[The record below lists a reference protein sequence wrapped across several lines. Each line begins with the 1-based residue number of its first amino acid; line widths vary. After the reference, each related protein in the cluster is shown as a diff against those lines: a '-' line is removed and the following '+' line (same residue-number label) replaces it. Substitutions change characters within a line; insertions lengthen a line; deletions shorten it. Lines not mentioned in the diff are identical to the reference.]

1 MEDGTDLGEV
11 HVGGEVESD
20 RAGRGTVRCFIP
32 ASTGELTGYTR
43 LQYSTVQYSTVQYS
57 TNINCT
63 PCLHTLGIV
72 RGFFYL
78 SIRPIKFWDKR
89 FIDNDRSGNVNCRE
103 GEGSRIAYYI
113 FYLLTSIW
121 N

>member
-43 LQYSTVQYSTVQYS
+43 LHYSTVQYSTVQY
-57 TNINCT
+57 
-63 PCLHTLGIV
+63 
-72 RGFFYL
+72 
-78 SIRPIKFWDKR
+78 
-89 FIDNDRSGNVNCRE
+89 
-103 GEGSRIAYYI
+103 
-113 FYLLTSIW
+113 
-121 N
+121 